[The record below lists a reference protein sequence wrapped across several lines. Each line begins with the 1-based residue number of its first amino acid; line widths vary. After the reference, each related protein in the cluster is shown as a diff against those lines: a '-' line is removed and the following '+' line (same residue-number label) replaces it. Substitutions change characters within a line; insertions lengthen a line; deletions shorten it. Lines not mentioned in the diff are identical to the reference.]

1 MSNNYFLMI
10 KHNQMEGERIKL
22 RPVSLDDVDDMYEYT
37 SDEETTRYIYDQ
49 HTDVNQT
56 KKMIANY
63 YMKEPIGMYAI
74 VLKESNKMIGTFEF
88 RIHEW
93 NNSGELG
100 FTLNSHFWGKGYMT
114 EAGKLIL
121 ELAFHTLGLDRVY
134 AGHDV
139 RNDASGKVLSRLG
152 MTYEGTLRRDQMVK
166 GALTDTAHY
175 SLLKEE
181 YLNSEKRKNNR
192 VIN

>member
-1 MSNNYFLMI
+1 MSNKNLLMV
-10 KHNQMEGERIKL
+10 KHSQMESERIRL
-22 RPVSLDDVDDMYEYT
+22 RPVLLSDADDMYEYN
-37 SDEETTRYIYDQ
+37 SDEETTRFIYDQ
-49 HTDVNQT
+49 HTDLNQT
-56 KKMIANY
+56 KKMIENY
-63 YMKEPIGMYAI
+63 YMKEPNGMYAI
-74 VLKESNKMIGTFEF
+74 VLKETDKMIGTIEF

-121 ELAFHTLGLDRVY
+121 ELAFHTLALDRVY
-134 AGHDV
+134 AGHDI
-139 RNDASGKVLSRLG
+139 RNGASGKLLGRLG

-175 SLLKEE
+175 SILKEE
-181 YLNSEKRKNNR
+181 YLGSTKKNK
-192 VIN
+192 